1 MDCKIMTKFL
11 KDINLKGKVAVVTG
25 ATKGIG
31 RSTAMA
37 MHQVGATIIAIG
49 RNTNELNSLKKK
61 LKTRIRCIECDIN
74 DYEKI
79 SREINKIKKIDI
91 LVNNAGT
98 NLPEP
103 FLKVKKS
110 SLEILLDINIKA
122 AFNMAKLCTD
132 KMLKLK
138 SRKKVGGSIVHTS
151 SMFGLV
157 AGPDRTVYSMTKFG
171 IEGLTKGMAVDL
183 AKFNIRVNSVCPTF
197 VATPRAKKYLA
208 NKKFNKYVLSNIPL
222 GRIAT
227 ESDVATAITYLSSNA
242 SSMITGSSIIIDGG
256 WTAK

>member
-1 MDCKIMTKFL
+1 MGKFL
-11 KDINLKGKVAVVTG
+11 KDINLKNKIAVVTG

-31 RSTAMA
+31 RATTIAL
-37 MHQVGATIIAIG
+37 HQVGANIVAIG
-49 RNTNELNSLKKK
+49 RNQSELNTLKKK
-61 LKTRIRCIECDIN
+61 LKTKIKTFSCDVN
-74 DYEKI
+74 DYEKV
-79 SREINKIKKIDI
+79 KKIIYGLDRVDV

-103 FLKVKKS
+103 FLNVKKS
-110 SLEILLDINIKA
+110 SLETLLNVNTKS

-138 SRKKVGGSIVHTS
+138 NRKKIGGSIIHTS

-157 AGPDRTVYSMTKFG
+157 GGPNRTVYSMTKFG
-171 IEGLTKGMAVDL
+171 LEGLTKGMSIDL
-183 AKFNIRVNSVCPTF
+183 ASSNIRVNSVCPTF

-208 NKKFNKYVLSNIPL
+208 NKSFKKYALSNIPL

-227 ESDVATAITYLSSNA
+227 ESDVATAITFLA
-242 SSMITGSSIIIDGG
+242 SDAASMITGSSIIIDGG

>member
-1 MDCKIMTKFL
+1 MVKFL
-11 KDINLKGKVAVVTG
+11 KDINLKGKVSVITG

-31 RSTAMA
+31 RSTAIA
-37 MHQVGATIIAIG
+37 MHQVGAFVVAIG
-49 RNTNELNSLKKK
+49 RNVSELASLKKK
-61 LKTRIRCIECDIN
+61 LKTRVQCIECDIN
-74 DYEKI
+74 DYEKV
-79 SREINKIKKIDI
+79 SKIIKSLKRIDV

-103 FLKVKKS
+103 FLKVKKA
-110 SLEILLDINIKA
+110 SLETLLNINTKA
-122 AFNMAKLCTD
+122 AFNIARLCTD
-132 KMLKLK
+132 KMLKLRN
-138 SRKKVGGSIVHTS
+138 RKKVGGAIIHTS

-157 AGPDRTVYSMTKFG
+157 AGPNRTVYSMTKFG
-171 IEGLTKGMAVDL
+171 LEGLTKGMAVDL

-208 NKKFNKYVLSNIPL
+208 NKKFNKYALSNIPL

-242 SSMITGSSIIIDGG
+242 ASMITGTNIIIDGG
-256 WTAK
+256 WTVK

>member
-1 MDCKIMTKFL
+1 MPKFL
-11 KDINLKGKVAVVTG
+11 KNINLKGKVAVVTG

-31 RSTAMA
+31 RSTAIA
-37 MHQVGATIIAIG
+37 LHQVGASIIAIG
-49 RNTNELNSLKKK
+49 RNKNELNSLKKK
-61 LKTRIRCIECDIN
+61 LKTKIKCIECNIN

-79 SREINKIKKIDI
+79 SKAINEIKKIDI

-110 SLEILLDINIKA
+110 SLETLLDINIKA
-122 AFNMAKLCTD
+122 AFNIAKLCTD
-132 KMLKLK
+132 KMLKLNN
-138 SRKKVGGSIVHTS
+138 RKKIGGSIIHTS

-157 AGPDRTVYSMTKFG
+157 GGPDRTVYSMTKFG

-208 NKKFNKYVLSNIPL
+208 NNKFRKYALRNIPL

-227 ESDVATAITYLSSNA
+227 ESDVATAITFLSSDA
-242 SSMITGSSIIIDGG
+242 SSMITGTNIIIDGG

>member
-1 MDCKIMTKFL
+1 MGKFL
-11 KDINLKGKVAVVTG
+11 KDINLKNKIAVVTG

-31 RSTAMA
+31 RATTIAL
-37 MHQVGATIIAIG
+37 HQVGANIVAIG
-49 RNTNELNSLKKK
+49 RNQSELNTLKKK
-61 LKTRIRCIECDIN
+61 LKTKIKTFSCDVN
-74 DYEKI
+74 DYEKV
-79 SREINKIKKIDI
+79 KKIIYGLDRVDV

-103 FLKVKKS
+103 FLNVKKS
-110 SLEILLDINIKA
+110 SLETLLNVNTKS

-138 SRKKVGGSIVHTS
+138 NRKKIGGSIIHTS

-157 AGPDRTVYSMTKFG
+157 GGPNRTVYSMTKFG
-171 IEGLTKGMAVDL
+171 LEGLTKGMSIDL
-183 AKFNIRVNSVCPTF
+183 ASSNIRVNSVCPTF

-208 NKKFNKYVLSNIPL
+208 NKSFKKYALSNITL

-227 ESDVATAITYLSSNA
+227 ESDVATAITFLA
-242 SSMITGSSIIIDGG
+242 SDAASMITGSSIIIDGG

>member
-110 SLEILLDINIKA
+110 SLETLLDINIKA

-208 NKKFNKYVLSNIPL
+208 NKQFNKYALNNIPL
-222 GRIAT
+222 ERIAT

>member
-1 MDCKIMTKFL
+1 MSKFL
-11 KDINLKGKVAVVTG
+11 KDINLKNKVAVVTG

-31 RSTAMA
+31 RSTAIA
-37 MHQVGATIIAIG
+37 LHQVGANVVAIG
-49 RNTNELNSLKKK
+49 RNKNELSSLKKK
-61 LKTRIRCIECDIN
+61 LRTRIKCFSCDVN
-74 DYEKI
+74 NYE
-79 SREINKIKKIDI
+79 EIKKIINSLNRVDV

-103 FLKVKKS
+103 FLSVKKS
-110 SLEILLDINIKA
+110 SLETLLEVNTKS

-138 SRKKVGGSIVHTS
+138 NRKNIGGSIIHTS

-157 AGPDRTVYSMTKFG
+157 GGPNRTVYSMTKFG
-171 IEGLTKGMAVDL
+171 LEGLTKGMSIDL
-183 AKFNIRVNSVCPTF
+183 AASNIRVNSVCPTF

-208 NKKFNKYVLSNIPL
+208 NKSFKKYALSNIPL

-227 ESDVATAITYLSSNA
+227 ESDVATAITFLA
-242 SSMITGSSIIIDGG
+242 SDAASMITGTSVIIDGG

>member
-1 MDCKIMTKFL
+1 MPKFL

-31 RSTAMA
+31 RSAA
-37 MHQVGATIIAIG
+37 ISLHQVGATIIAIG
-49 RNTNELNSLKKK
+49 RNENELNSLKKK
-61 LKTRIRCIECDIN
+61 LKTRIQSIICDVN

-79 SREINKIKKIDI
+79 SKAINKIKKIDI

-110 SLEILLDINIKA
+110 SLETLLNVNIKA
-122 AFNMAKLCTD
+122 AFNIAKLCTD

-138 SRKKVGGSIVHTS
+138 SRKNIGGSIIHTS

-157 AGPDRTVYSMTKFG
+157 AGPNRTVYSMTKFG

-208 NKKFNKYVLSNIPL
+208 NKEFKKYALSNIPL

-227 ESDVATAITYLSSNA
+227 ESDVATAITFLSSDA
-242 SSMITGSSIIIDGG
+242 SSMITGTNLIIDGG

>member
-1 MDCKIMTKFL
+1 MGKFL
-11 KDINLKGKVAVVTG
+11 KDINLKNKVAVVTG

-31 RSTAMA
+31 RATAIA
-37 MHQVGATIIAIG
+37 LHQVGANIIAIG
-49 RNTNELNSLKKK
+49 RNQSELNTLRKK
-61 LKTRIRCIECDIN
+61 LKTKIKIFSCDVN
-74 DYEKI
+74 DYE
-79 SREINKIKKIDI
+79 NIKKIIYGLSRVDI

-103 FLKVKKS
+103 FLNVKKS
-110 SLEILLDINIKA
+110 SLETLLNVNTKS

-132 KMLKLK
+132 KMLKLRN
-138 SRKKVGGSIVHTS
+138 RKKIGGSIIHTS

-157 AGPDRTVYSMTKFG
+157 GGPNRTVYSMTKFG
-171 IEGLTKGMAVDL
+171 LEGLTKGMSIDL
-183 AKFNIRVNSVCPTF
+183 ASLNIRVNSVCPTF

-208 NKKFNKYVLSNIPL
+208 NKSFKKYALSNIPL

-227 ESDVATAITYLSSNA
+227 ESDVATAITYLA
-242 SSMITGSSIIIDGG
+242 SDAASMITGTSIIIDGG

>member
-1 MDCKIMTKFL
+1 MGKFL
-11 KDINLKGKVAVVTG
+11 KDINLKNKVAVVTG

-31 RSTAMA
+31 RATAIA
-37 MHQVGATIIAIG
+37 LHQVGANIIAIG
-49 RNTNELNSLKKK
+49 RNQSELNTLKKK
-61 LKTRIRCIECDIN
+61 LKTKIKIFSCDVN

-79 SREINKIKKIDI
+79 KKIIYGLNRVDI

-103 FLKVKKS
+103 FLNVKKS
-110 SLEILLDINIKA
+110 SLETLLNVNTKS

-132 KMLKLK
+132 KMLKMRN
-138 SRKKVGGSIVHTS
+138 RKKIGGSIIHTS

-157 AGPDRTVYSMTKFG
+157 GGPNRTVYSMTKFG
-171 IEGLTKGMAVDL
+171 LEGLTKGMSIDL
-183 AKFNIRVNSVCPTF
+183 ASSNIRVNSVCPTF

-208 NKKFNKYVLSNIPL
+208 NKSFKKYALSNIPL

-227 ESDVATAITYLSSNA
+227 ESDVATAITFLA
-242 SSMITGSSIIIDGG
+242 SDAASMITGTALIIDGG

>member
-1 MDCKIMTKFL
+1 MGKFL
-11 KDINLKGKVAVVTG
+11 KNINLNNKVAVVTG

-31 RSTAMA
+31 RATAIA
-37 MHQVGATIIAIG
+37 LHQVGANIIAIG
-49 RNTNELNSLKKK
+49 RNQNELNTLKKK
-61 LKTRIRCIECDIN
+61 LKTKIKIFSCDVN

-79 SREINKIKKIDI
+79 KKIIYGLNRVDV

-103 FLKVKKS
+103 FLNVKKS
-110 SLEILLDINIKA
+110 SLETLLNVNTKS

-132 KMLKLK
+132 KMLKMRN
-138 SRKKVGGSIVHTS
+138 RKKIGGSIIHTS

-157 AGPDRTVYSMTKFG
+157 GGPNRTVYSMTKFG
-171 IEGLTKGMAVDL
+171 LEGLTKGMSIDL
-183 AKFNIRVNSVCPTF
+183 ASSNIRVNSVCPTF

-208 NKKFNKYVLSNIPL
+208 NKSFKKYALSNIPL

-227 ESDVATAITYLSSNA
+227 ESDVATAITFLA
-242 SSMITGSSIIIDGG
+242 SDAASMITGTSLIIDGG

>member
-1 MDCKIMTKFL
+1 MGKFL
-11 KDINLKGKVAVVTG
+11 KDINLKNKIAFVTG

-31 RSTAMA
+31 RSTAIA
-37 MHQVGATIIAIG
+37 MHQVGASIVAIG
-49 RNTNELNSLKKK
+49 RNVKELNSLKKK
-61 LKTRIRCIECDIN
+61 LKIRIKCIECDVN

-79 SREINKIKKIDI
+79 SKIIKSLKRIDI
-91 LVNNAGT
+91 LINNAGT

-110 SLEILLDINIKA
+110 SLETLLNVNTKA
-122 AFNMAKLCTD
+122 AFNVAKLCTD

-138 SRKKVGGSIVHTS
+138 NRKKVGGAIVHTS

-157 AGPDRTVYSMTKFG
+157 AGPNRTVYSMTKFG

-183 AKFNIRVNSVCPTF
+183 AKYNIRVNSVCPTF
-197 VATPRAKKYLA
+197 VETPRAKKYLS
-208 NKKFNKYVLSNIPL
+208 NKVFKKYALTNIPL
-222 GRIAT
+222 GRFAT
-227 ESDVATAITYLSSNA
+227 ESDVATAITFLSSDA
-242 SSMITGSSIIIDGG
+242 SSMITGSSLIIDGG

>member
-1 MDCKIMTKFL
+1 MVKFL
-11 KDINLKGKVAVVTG
+11 KDINLKNKTALITG

-31 RSTAMA
+31 RSTAIA
-37 MHQVGATIIAIG
+37 MHQVGASIIAIG
-49 RNTNELNSLKKK
+49 RDTKDLHSLKKK
-61 LKTRIRCIECDIN
+61 LKNRIKCIECDVN

-79 SREINKIKKIDI
+79 SKIIKNLKRVDV

-98 NLPEP
+98 NIPEP

-110 SLEILLDINIKA
+110 SLEILLNTNTKA
-122 AFNMAKLCTD
+122 AFNIAKLCTD

-138 SRKKVGGSIVHTS
+138 NRKKFGSSIIHTS

-157 AGPDRTVYSMTKFG
+157 GGPNRTVYSMTKFG
-171 IEGLTKGMAVDL
+171 LEGLTKGMAVDL

-208 NKKFNKYVLSNIPL
+208 NKDFNKYALSNIPL

-227 ESDVATAITYLSSNA
+227 ESDVATAITYLA
-242 SSMITGSSIIIDGG
+242 SDAASMITGTNIIIDGG

>member
-1 MDCKIMTKFL
+1 MVRFL
-11 KDINLKGKVAVVTG
+11 RDINLKNKIVVVTG

-31 RSTAMA
+31 RSTAIA
-37 MHQVGATIIAIG
+37 MHQVGASIIAIG
-49 RNTNELNSLKKK
+49 RSTKDLNSLKKK
-61 LKTRIRCIECDIN
+61 LKNRIKCIECDVN
-74 DYEKI
+74 NYEKI
-79 SREINKIKKIDI
+79 SKIIKDLKRVDI

-110 SLEILLDINIKA
+110 SLEMLLNTNTKA
-122 AFNMAKLCTD
+122 AFNVAKLCTD

-138 SRKKVGGSIVHTS
+138 NRKKIGGSIIHTS

-157 AGPDRTVYSMTKFG
+157 AGPNRTVYSMTKFG
-171 IEGLTKGMAVDL
+171 LEGLTKGMAIDL
-183 AKFNIRVNSVCPTF
+183 AKSNIRVNSVCPTF

-208 NKKFNKYVLSNIPL
+208 NKEFKKYALNNIPL

-227 ESDVATAITYLSSNA
+227 ESDVATAITYLA
-242 SSMITGSSIIIDGG
+242 SDAASMITGTNIIIDGG

>member
-1 MDCKIMTKFL
+1 MTKFL

-31 RSTAMA
+31 RSTAIA
-37 MHQVGATIIAIG
+37 LHQVGAFVVAIG
-49 RNTNELNSLKKK
+49 RNKNEIKSLKKR
-61 LKTRIRCIECDIN
+61 LKTRIQSIECDIN

-79 SREINKIKKIDI
+79 SKAIDKIKKIDI

-110 SLEILLDINIKA
+110 SLETLLQINTKA

-132 KMLKLK
+132 KMLKYRN
-138 SRKKVGGSIVHTS
+138 RKKVGGSIIHTS

-157 AGPDRTVYSMTKFG
+157 AGPNRTVYSMTKFG

-183 AKFNIRVNSVCPTF
+183 AKYNIRVNSVCPTF

-208 NKKFNKYVLSNIPL
+208 NKKFKRYALNNIPL

-242 SSMITGSSIIIDGG
+242 ASMITGTNIVIDGG

>member
-1 MDCKIMTKFL
+1 MGKFL
-11 KDINLKGKVAVVTG
+11 KDINLKNKVAVVTG

-31 RSTAMA
+31 RATAIA
-37 MHQVGATIIAIG
+37 LHQVGANIIAIG
-49 RNTNELNSLKKK
+49 RNQSELNTLKKK
-61 LKTRIRCIECDIN
+61 LKTKIKIFSSDVN

-79 SREINKIKKIDI
+79 KKIIYGLNRVDI

-103 FLKVKKS
+103 FLNVKKS
-110 SLEILLDINIKA
+110 SLETLLNVNTKS

-132 KMLKLK
+132 KMLKMRN
-138 SRKKVGGSIVHTS
+138 RKKIGGSIIHTS

-157 AGPDRTVYSMTKFG
+157 GGPNRTVYSMTKFG
-171 IEGLTKGMAVDL
+171 LEGLTKGMSIDL
-183 AKFNIRVNSVCPTF
+183 ASSNIRVNSVCPTF

-208 NKKFNKYVLSNIPL
+208 NKSFKKYALSNIPL

-227 ESDVATAITYLSSNA
+227 ESDVATAITFLA
-242 SSMITGSSIIIDGG
+242 SDAASMITGTSLIIDGG

>member
-1 MDCKIMTKFL
+1 MSKFL
-11 KDINLKGKVAVVTG
+11 KDVNLKGKVAVVTG

-31 RSTAMA
+31 RSTAIA
-37 MHQVGATIIAIG
+37 MHQVGASIIAIG
-49 RNTNELNSLKKK
+49 RNKTELNSLKKK
-61 LKTRIRCIECDIN
+61 LKTRIQCIECDVN
-74 DYEKI
+74 NYEEI
-79 SREINKIKKIDI
+79 SNSIKKIKKIDI

-110 SLEILLDINIKA
+110 SLETLLEVNTKA
-122 AFNMAKLCTD
+122 AFNVAKLCTD

-138 SRKKVGGSIVHTS
+138 ERKKVGGSIVNTS

-157 AGPDRTVYSMTKFG
+157 AGPNRTVYSMTKFG
-171 IEGLTKGMAVDL
+171 IEGLTKGMAIDL

-208 NKKFNKYVLSNIPL
+208 NKNFKNYALSNIPL

-227 ESDVATAITYLSSNA
+227 ESDVATAITFLSSSA
-242 SSMITGSSIIIDGG
+242 ASMITGTNIIIDGG

>member
-1 MDCKIMTKFL
+1 MVKFL
-11 KDINLKGKVAVVTG
+11 KDINLKNKTALITG

-31 RSTAMA
+31 RSTAIA
-37 MHQVGATIIAIG
+37 MHQVGASIIAIG
-49 RNTNELNSLKKK
+49 RNTKDLHSLKKK
-61 LKTRIRCIECDIN
+61 LKNRIKCIECDVN

-79 SREINKIKKIDI
+79 SKIIKNLKRVDV

-98 NLPEP
+98 NIPEP

-110 SLEILLDINIKA
+110 SLEILLNTNTKA
-122 AFNMAKLCTD
+122 AFNIAKLCTD

-138 SRKKVGGSIVHTS
+138 NRKKFGSSIIHTS

-157 AGPDRTVYSMTKFG
+157 GGPNRTVYSMTKFG
-171 IEGLTKGMAVDL
+171 LEGLTKGMAVDL

-208 NKKFNKYVLSNIPL
+208 NKDFNKYALSNIPL

-227 ESDVATAITYLSSNA
+227 ESDVATAITYLA
-242 SSMITGSSIIIDGG
+242 SDAASMITGTNIIIDGG

>member
-1 MDCKIMTKFL
+1 MPKFL

-31 RSTAMA
+31 RSAA
-37 MHQVGATIIAIG
+37 ISLHQVGATIIAIG
-49 RNTNELNSLKKK
+49 RNENELNSLKKK
-61 LKTRIRCIECDIN
+61 LKTRIQSIICDVN

-79 SREINKIKKIDI
+79 SKAINKIKKIDV

-110 SLEILLDINIKA
+110 SLETLLNVNTKA
-122 AFNMAKLCTD
+122 AFNIAKLCTN

-138 SRKKVGGSIVHTS
+138 SRKNIGGSIIHTS

-157 AGPDRTVYSMTKFG
+157 AGPNRTVYSMTKFG

-208 NKKFNKYVLSNIPL
+208 NKEFKKYALSNIPL

-227 ESDVATAITYLSSNA
+227 ESDVATAITFLSSDA
-242 SSMITGSSIIIDGG
+242 SSMITGTNLIIDGG

>member
-1 MDCKIMTKFL
+1 MPKFL
-11 KDINLKGKVAVVTG
+11 KDINLKGKVALITG

-31 RSTAMA
+31 RSTAIA
-37 MHQVGATIIAIG
+37 MHQVGASIIAIG
-49 RNTNELNSLKKK
+49 RNTRELASLKIK
-61 LKTRIRCIECDIN
+61 LRTRIQCIECDVN
-74 DYEKI
+74 DYKKI
-79 SREINKIKKIDI
+79 SKEINKLKKIDI

-110 SLEILLDINIKA
+110 SLEMLLNVNIKS
-122 AFNMAKLCTD
+122 AFNVAKLCTD

-138 SRKKVGGSIVHTS
+138 NRKKIGGSIIHTS

-208 NKKFNKYVLSNIPL
+208 NEKFKKYALSNIPL

-227 ESDVATAITYLSSNA
+227 ESDVATAITFLSSDA

>member
-1 MDCKIMTKFL
+1 MGKFL
-11 KDINLKGKVAVVTG
+11 IDINLKGKTAIITG

-31 RSTAMA
+31 RATTIAL
-37 MHQVGATIIAIG
+37 HQVGANVIALG
-49 RNTNELNSLKKK
+49 RNQKDLLSLKKK
-61 LKTRIRCIECDIN
+61 LKKRIKIFQCDMN
-74 DYEKI
+74 NYENLKKI
-79 SREINKIKKIDI
+79 IMNQKKIDV

-103 FLKVKKS
+103 FLKVKQS
-110 SLEILLDINIKA
+110 SLNTLLNINTKS
-122 AFNMAKLCTD
+122 AFNMAKLCVD
-132 KMLKLK
+132 KMLEQRN
-138 SRKKVGGSIVHTS
+138 RKKIGGSIINVS

-157 AGPDRTVYSMTKFG
+157 GGPDRTVYSMTKFG
-171 IEGLTKGMAVDL
+171 LEGLTRGMAVDL

-208 NKKFNKYVLSNIPL
+208 NKEFKKYALSNIPL

-227 ESDVATAITYLSSNA
+227 ESDVATAIAFLSSNA
-242 SSMITGSSIIIDGG
+242 SSMITGTSIIIDGG

>member
-1 MDCKIMTKFL
+1 MTKYL
-11 KDINLKGKVAVVTG
+11 KDINLKGKFALITG

-31 RSTAMA
+31 RSTAVA
-37 MHQVGATIIAIG
+37 MHQVGASIIAIG
-49 RNTNELNSLKKK
+49 RNKSELNSLKKK
-61 LKTRIRCIECDIN
+61 LRTRIR
-74 DYEKI
+74 DYNKI
-79 SREINKIKKIDI
+79 SKIIKNIKKIDV

-110 SLEILLDINIKA
+110 SLETLLEINTKS
-122 AFNMAKLCTD
+122 AFNVAKLCTD
-132 KMLKLK
+132 KMLKLRN
-138 SRKKVGGSIVHTS
+138 RKKIGGSIIHTS

-157 AGPDRTVYSMTKFG
+157 GGPNRTVYSMTKFG

-183 AKFNIRVNSVCPTF
+183 AKYNIRVNSVCPTF

-208 NKKFNKYVLSNIPL
+208 NKKFNKYALDNIPL

-227 ESDVATAITYLSSNA
+227 ESDVATAITFLSSNA
-242 SSMITGSSIIIDGG
+242 ASMITGTNIIIDGG